1 MYEFLIIAL
10 ALMCVV
16 LLFVIEWQ
24 DMKHK
29 EEYEELVSAIEDERR
44 KRNTEKLCRDLFL
57 EHYKKQNEKEIAL
70 LKEALHNSEKK
81 RKELCTR
88 LWEEEKTQ

>member
-29 EEYEELVSAIEDERR
+29 EEYEELVSAIEDERS
-44 KRNTEKLCRDLFL
+44 KRDTEKLCRNIFF
-57 EHYKKQNEKEIAL
+57 EHYKQQQEKEMAL
-70 LKEALHNSEKK
+70 LREALHNSERK

-88 LWEEEKTQ
+88 IWEEEKTQ

>member
-1 MYEFLIIAL
+1 MLEFLTITL

-16 LLFVIEWQ
+16 LLFIIFLLDE
-24 DMKHK
+24 KHD
-29 EEYEELVSAIEDERR
+29 EYYEELVLAIEEERS
-44 KRNTEKLCRDLFL
+44 KRNTEKLCRDLFF
-57 EHYKKQNEKEIAL
+57 EHYKQQKDKEIAL
-70 LKEALHNSEKK
+70 LREALHNSEKK

>member
-10 ALMCVV
+10 SLMCVV
-16 LLFVIEWQ
+16 LLFIIEWQ
-24 DMKHK
+24 DRSFRA
-29 EEYEELVSAIEDERR
+29 EYEDLVAVLEDERR
-44 KRNTEKLCRDLFL
+44 KHNTEKACHKIFL
-57 EHYKKQNEKEIAL
+57 EHYKQQKDSEIAL
-70 LKEALHNSEKK
+70 LKEALHNSERK

>member
-1 MYEFLIIAL
+1 MLEFLAITL

-16 LLFVIEWQ
+16 LLFVIFWLDE
-24 DMKHK
+24 KHD
-29 EEYEELVSAIEDERR
+29 EYYEELVLTIEEERS
-44 KRNTEKLCRDLFL
+44 KRNTEKLCRDLFF
-57 EHYKKQNEKEIAL
+57 EHYKQQKDKEIAL
-70 LKEALHNSEKK
+70 LREALHNSERK